1 MKLKYHVEIMELDD
15 QTIAI
20 PVGEKALGFNG
31 VIKLNETAS
40 FILRLLEN
48 DVSEE
53 TIVDALKKE
62 YEIDSGDVISDV
74 RRIIEE
80 LNRRGMLC

>member
-1 MKLKYHVEIMELDD
+1 MKLKNHIEIMELDD

-20 PVGEKALGFNG
+20 PVGEKALGFSG